1 MRAAGCAFDA
11 GMGRRTFGVRRQTS
25 GRLHQRVCAVR
36 RAAGVRRAR
45 DRKRRTGRHRRL
57 PVRAARASRLKEAL
71 GRRRDPRPPGA
82 RGRELGKF
90 RNEECV
96 FCVKSFLRSFRTSPI
111 MTSIN
116 VTLIDGLM

>member
-1 MRAAGCAFDA
+1 MFAARETGSGAWGVIAGC
-11 GMGRRTFGVRRQTS
+11 
-25 GRLHQRVCAVR
+25 L
-36 RAAGVRRAR
+36 
-45 DRKRRTGRHRRL
+45 
-57 PVRAARASRLKEAL
+57 RAARASRLKEAL